1 MTALREIRN
10 VRQVPGERRRR
21 WFTSEAMDL
30 IVWIDET
37 WAPVAFQLC
46 YDKGPNERALT
57 FSADG
62 ALTHEAVDDGE
73 ASARPYKATPI
84 LTSGG
89 SFDPV
94 RVKRLFDEA
103 SRSLPKPILALVNAT
118 LAANEGVRGA
128 GQTSR

>member
-1 MTALREIRN
+1 MSVLREIRN

-37 WAPVAFQLC
+37 WAPVGFQLC
-46 YDKGPNERALT
+46 YDKGVHERALT

-62 ALTHEAVDDGE
+62 DLSHATVDDGE
-73 ASARPYKATPI
+73 ATSRPLKSTPV

-89 SFDPV
+89 YYDPA

-103 SRSLPKPILALVNAT
+103 SQGLPKPILAFVNAT
-118 LAANEGVRGA
+118 LAAQTPDQGA
-128 GQTSR
+128 GQSSR